1 MNFSLIGA
9 AGYVAPKHLKAIH
22 DTGNTLVAAVD
33 PHDCVGRLDGFFPD
47 AHFFTEIER
56 FDRFLEKRRRGEEE
70 SRVQYVSICT
80 PNYLH
85 DAHVRL
91 ALRVKAHAICEK
103 PLVISPWNL
112 DALEE
117 LEAEHGRR
125 VYTVLQL
132 RLLPSLL
139 ELKETLQAQ
148 NQRERADICLTYVTR
163 RGRWYDASWKG
174 SHEKSGG
181 VALNIGIHFFDLLH
195 WLFGEVDRSTVHLNT
210 PRKMAGAL
218 ELEGARVRWFLS
230 TDADDLPDEVVRDGG
245 FAYRSMTLDGQEI
258 EFSGGFSDLHT
269 QVYQEIFAGRGTGI
283 GDARP
288 AVELAYAINR
298 SDTELSLAD
307 AHPLVSRVSSVKYP
321 IRNQPASKVA

>member
-1 MNFSLIGA
+1 MNFALVGA
-9 AGYVAPKHLKAIH
+9 AGYIAPKHLKAIH
-22 DTGNTLVAAVD
+22 DTGNELVAAVD
-33 PHDCVGRLDGFFPD
+33 PHDCVGKLDSFFPK
-47 AHFFTEIER
+47 ARFFTEIER
-56 FDRFLEKRRRGEEE
+56 FDRFLEKQRRGDE
-70 SRVQYVSICT
+70 SKRVQYVSICS

-125 VYTVLQL
+125 VFTVLQL

-139 ELKETLQAQ
+139 ELKKKLQQQASG
-148 NQRERADICLTYVTR
+148 ERADICLTYITR

-195 WLFGEVDRSTVHLNT
+195 WLFGEVDQSTVHLNQS
-210 PRKMAGAL
+210 RKMAGAL
-218 ELEGARVRWFLS
+218 ELERARVRWFLS
-230 TDADDLPDEVVRDGG
+230 TDADDLPDEVVNKGD
-245 FAYRSMTLDGQEI
+245 FAYRSMTYDGQEI
-258 EFSGGFSDLHT
+258 EFSGGFKDLHT
-269 QVYQEIFAGRGTGI
+269 QVYEEIFAGRGTGI
-283 GDARP
+283 NDARP
-288 AVELAYAINR
+288 AVELAYSINQ
-298 SDTELSLAD
+298 SETAAGLTD
-307 AHPLVSRVSSVKYP
+307 AHPLVTRVSSVKIP
-321 IRNQPASKVA
+321 RQSRAASRAA